1 MNFHLFSFFFLFF
14 FSLTYR
20 YGIHLAQALTNKVI
34 ERGYTPFV
42 VIRPENDASRS
53 LYTKLGYKKAY
64 ETVRVTLQPKVCAT
78 DIDNDVAV
86 EKHNGH
92 CANGHIIDIQNDEGI
107 EDMRTEIVQ
116 NNNSNQNDVAKDE
129 GIDNGEE

>member
-1 MNFHLFSFFFLFF
+1 MLLSTSICF
-14 FSLTYR
+14 FSNFRAVFARYR

-53 LYTKLGYKKAY
+53 LYTKLGFKKAF
-64 ETVRVTLQPKVCAT
+64 ETARVTLQPKASSDT
-78 DIDNDVAV
+78 ALA
-86 EKHNGH
+86 KLNGH
-92 CANGHIIDIQNDEGI
+92 CANGHIIDIQKDEGI
-107 EDMRTEIVQ
+107 EDMRAEIVQ
-116 NNNSNQNDVAKDE
+116 NISPNQNEVANDE

>member
-1 MNFHLFSFFFLFF
+1 M
-14 FSLTYR
+14 
-20 YGIHLAQALTNKVI
+20 AQALTGKVI

-53 LYTKLGYKKAY
+53 LYTKLGYKKAF
-64 ETVRVTLQPKVCAT
+64 ETVRVTLQPKVVAT
-78 DIDNDVAV
+78 DIENGVGV
-86 EKHNGH
+86 EKRNGH
-92 CANGHIIDIQNDEGI
+92 CGNGHIIDIQKDEGI

>member
-1 MNFHLFSFFFLFF
+1 M
-14 FSLTYR
+14 
-20 YGIHLAQALTNKVI
+20 I

-53 LYTKLGYKKAY
+53 LYTKLGYKKSY
-64 ETVRVTLQPKVCAT
+64 ETVRVTLQPKVAT
-78 DIDNDVAV
+78 QVDN
-86 EKHNGH
+86 EKDSVSIEKRNGH
-92 CANGHIIDIQNDEGI
+92 CANGHIIDNQNDEGI

-116 NNNSNQNDVAKDE
+116 NINSNQNEVAKDE